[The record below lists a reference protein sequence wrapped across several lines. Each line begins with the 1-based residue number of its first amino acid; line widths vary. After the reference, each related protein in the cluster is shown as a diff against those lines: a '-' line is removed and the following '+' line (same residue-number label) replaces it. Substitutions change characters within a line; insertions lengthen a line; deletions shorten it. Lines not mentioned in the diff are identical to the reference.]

1 MKLNLFLMS
10 CLIIFIFNL
19 QFSNNQ
25 VYAAIPPLPEPTA
38 NNAVALVKTDEE
50 EWLVSF
56 MGLGPGKDW
65 QDVHNKVWAYSLSTG
80 SSKRNV
86 SEESVSK
93 MNVSKGHVSKKNQ
106 WQIRKPVPSSLA
118 LKGRLAAIAVG
129 LNGKAWL
136 FGGYTV
142 AEDHT
147 EISSPDNFAYDV
159 QKDEYQ
165 QIKAMPVPVDDAVA
179 LAYQNRYIYLISG
192 WHNDGNVNLTQVYDT
207 QTDSW
212 AQASPFLGKPV
223 FGQSGGIVAN
233 QLLICDGV
241 KVVPQPDKR
250 RTFDSEAACYSGTIS
265 PNNYLKIDWLTVSHP
280 TGTARYRMA
289 AKGVT
294 WQRHSGIL
302 FIGGSVNP
310 YNYNGIGYDG
320 NASVPDE
327 KIWFYDFAQQQWLI
341 TKNDS
346 PTMDHRGLL
355 ETEEH
360 LLIIGGIATKQV
372 VLKEITH
379 FNKSR
384 LLSSIIKD

>member
-1 MKLNLFLMS
+1 MKVKHLVIS
-10 CLIIFIFNL
+10 CLFAFLFNF
-19 QFSNNQ
+19 QFLNNQ
-25 VYAAIPPLPEPTA
+25 VNAAIPPLPEPVA
-38 NNAVALVKTDEE
+38 NNAVALVKTDKE

-56 MGLGPGKDW
+56 MGLGQGKDW
-65 QDVHNKVWAYSLSTG
+65 QDVHNKVWAYNLSADA
-80 SSKRNV
+80 
-86 SEESVSK
+86 SEKNDSAP
-93 MNVSKGHVSKKNQ
+93 NQ
-106 WQIRKPVPSSLA
+106 WQPREPVPSSLT

-147 EISSPDNFAYDV
+147 EISSPDNFSYDV

-165 QIKAMPVPVDDAVA
+165 QISAMPVPVDDAVA
-179 LAYQNRYIYLISG
+179 LVYQNRYIYLISG

-212 AQASPFLGKPV
+212 SQASPYLGKPV

-241 KVVPQPDKR
+241 KVVPQSDRR
-250 RTFDSEAACYSGTIS
+250 RTFDAEAACYSGTI
-265 PNNYLKIDWLTVSHP
+265 NLDNYLKIDWRTVPHP
-280 TGTARYRMA
+280 TGIARYRMA
-289 AKGVT
+289 AKGVI
-294 WQRHSGIL
+294 WQKRAGIL

-320 NASVPDE
+320 NPSIPDE
-327 KIWFYDFAQQQWLI
+327 KVWFYDLTQQQWLTTI
-341 TKNDS
+341 NPS

-355 ETEEH
+355 ETEEN
-360 LLIIGGIATKQV
+360 LLIIGGMAKKQM
-372 VLKEITH
+372 VLSEITH

-384 LLSSIIKD
+384 LLSSIIKY